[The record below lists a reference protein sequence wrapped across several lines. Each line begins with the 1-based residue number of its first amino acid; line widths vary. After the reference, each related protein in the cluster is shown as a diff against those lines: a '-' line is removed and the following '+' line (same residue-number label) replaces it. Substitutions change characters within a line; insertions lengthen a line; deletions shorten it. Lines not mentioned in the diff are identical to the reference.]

1 MLRKDHGQDHE
12 LAGPQEVLS
21 SQSLGPTLPFWSQY
35 QRITAF
41 LSISTNQFCKQA
53 CESRYHRREQM
64 LGHGAVQQCASPAL
78 ECNFGYH
85 LSTVALGTGMGD

>member
-1 MLRKDHGQDHE
+1 MARIMSWQLPKRSG
-12 LAGPQEVLS
+12 LLS
-21 SQSLGPTLPFWSQY
+21 LSAPPSPY

-41 LSISTNQFCKQA
+41 LSISTNQFCKHT

-64 LGHGAVQQCASPAL
+64 LGHRAVQQYTSPAL